1 MRKQFSS
8 LPTTALAVSTTV
20 ALAVCAGSAVGQSV
34 VTPPPRSVVQLP
46 PVVVTGNP
54 LGSQLLD
61 LAAPITVLDGERLR
75 QRSAPTLGETL
86 SGEPGISSSWFGPN
100 ASRPV
105 IRGLD
110 GERIR
115 ILSNGVTNLDASGT
129 SVDHAVSIEPLLVD
143 RIEVVRGPAAILYG
157 TSAVGG
163 VVNVVD
169 NRIAT
174 ENNPRGAT
182 GAIDTR
188 IGSNDRERAL
198 VGKVDLGLEGGL
210 NLHFDA
216 FGRETSNLRIP
227 GFARSARLRATT
239 APPTGTEA
247 TGTLGNSAGRSNGGA
262 FGASYVWSQGYLGA
276 SVSQLSSLY
285 GTVQEP
291 DVKIRLDQTR
301 LDFAGERRDL
311 GMFEAV
317 RFKFGRSSYRHAEED
332 AGVVGTV
339 FRNQGHDLRVEA
351 VHRPIGPLRGV
362 IGFQSTQFNFEA
374 QGDEAFLPRTENRT
388 NALFL
393 FEELRWAAWTFQAG
407 GRLEQHRV
415 AAAEDPNFGAG
426 ERRTFTTQSGSIGAV
441 YAFNREYALA
451 LNLSHTERAPN
462 YQELFANGPHIATNA
477 FEIGNRGFGTEKS
490 NALDLSLR
498 KREGR
503 VTGSVG
509 VFLNRFSDFIALVP
523 DATFVDPDPA
533 RNLPG
538 LRYTAVPAQFK
549 GVEASARVLLI
560 DRPYRL
566 ALELRGDLTRAENT
580 QTGVALPRIAPA
592 RFGGGFVFEQ
602 AALTARI
609 DALRVQGQD
618 RVAAGELPTD
628 GYTMLNASVGYRVKA
643 PFADLNLFLR
653 GVNLLNQEARNH
665 VSFLKDIAPHGRR
678 GVVLGVRGNF

>member
-1 MRKQFSS
+1 MRDRSNTPQ
-8 LPTTALAVSTTV
+8 ALAGALLAAAAGACAPGF
-20 ALAVCAGSAVGQSV
+20 ALAQSGQA
-34 VTPPPRSVVQLP
+34 TPPRPVVQLP

-61 LAAPITVLDGERLR
+61 LAAPISVLEGERLR
-75 QRSAPTLGETL
+75 QRIAPTLGETL

-115 ILSNGVTNLDASGT
+115 ILSNGVANLDASGT

-174 ENNPRGAT
+174 ENNPRGVT

-188 IGSNDRERAL
+188 LGSNDRERAL

-216 FGRETSNLRIP
+216 FGRETGNLRIP

-239 APPTGTEA
+239 APPNGIEP
-247 TGTLGNSAGRSNGGA
+247 TGTLANSGARSNGGA
-262 FGASYVWSQGYLGA
+262 MGASYVWAQGYLGG
-276 SVSQLSSLY
+276 SVSTLSSLY

-301 LDFAGERRDL
+301 LDLAGERRDL
-311 GMFEAV
+311 GVFEAV

-332 AGVVGTV
+332 AGVAGTV

-351 VHRPIGPLRGV
+351 VHRPIGLLRGV

-374 QGDEAFLPRTENRT
+374 SGDEAFLPRTENRT
-388 NALFL
+388 NALFV

-415 AAAEDPNFGAG
+415 AAAEDPNFGPAD
-426 ERRTFTTQSGSIGAV
+426 RRTFSTQSGSMGAV
-441 YAFNREYALA
+441 YAFSREYALA
-451 LNLSHTERAPN
+451 LNFSHTERAPN

-490 NALDLSLR
+490 NAVDLSLR

-503 VTGSVG
+503 LTGSVG

-523 DATFVDPDPA
+523 DATFVDPDPV

-538 LRYTAVPAQFK
+538 LRYTAVPARFK
-549 GVEASARVLLI
+549 GVEASARVLLV

-566 ALELRGDLTRAENT
+566 ALELRGDVTRAENT
-580 QTGVALPRIAPA
+580 QTGEPLPRIAPA
-592 RFGGGFVFEQ
+592 RFGGGLVFEQ

-628 GYTMLNASVGYRVKA
+628 GYTMVNASVGYRVRV

-665 VSFLKDIAPHGRR
+665 VSFLKDIAPYGRR
-678 GVVLGVRGNF
+678 GVVVGVRGSF